1 MAFQRQHIVRY
12 YITFISCFLFFAGS
26 SIAKAQI
33 PLNNDLN
40 VVFLKDTVLQEGSTL
55 SFNRAN
61 ITNSS
66 SVKVAFGVELN
77 LPEGWSTLLDVR
89 KVFTIEPGQT
99 LELPIRV
106 AAPNATL
113 SDRLYAITLLIIK
126 PGIQGRIPYTYI
138 ARVKANSKWRVTLL
152 NPDLKLDR
160 INKETYFQL
169 KVSNSGN
176 ITQELN
182 LNFNTSL
189 DLTMPNRNNKFSV
202 RSNSDTIIRVGIIT
216 EPRYLE
222 EFRAQDIGIEL
233 TNRDKVQQ
241 VFVQKVYSNNTL
253 FRENPSRW
261 YTAPMSIELVS
272 QNFNIKSQQLYYIN
286 SVGTIPLERGRSLAF
301 NFRSNQFYTDAAQTV
316 STRYANVDYLTKHW
330 IVSLGDQTEF
340 SNFLIDGFGSRIEYK
355 TDKGYRFKGLGVK
368 SRFGDANLFTL
379 EQEAPIGKDGTL
391 TNKLLGNLD
400 RGNNVNSF
408 SDIAEYNKNFGDFG
422 ALGLIAG
429 YGLEKIARPGLVHD
443 GKGQTAGLRYDYTS
457 AKFIA
462 RTSNSITTRDFPG
475 LERGVKRSSNELRY
489 LVKNYFAGAVADYND
504 RSVSTID
511 SNQLIYLFGGQT
523 SEYGIRAG
531 FYKERNNITVTASI
545 VDQLQD
551 SLTNTK
557 FRSNKLNINSGLG
570 ISKSVSLSLSGNIVK
585 SAAVNTP
592 SGKSFYA
599 MNAFGSIQADRI
611 GLSFRFDKGP
621 LYYSELLA
629 ISQNGVQTN
638 RYQISPYLERSF
650 FKQALT
656 TRIEFNYAH
665 DIPAN
670 LKNYVARMDVNMD
683 LNKRGLSMRF
693 YGSHDFGNQ
702 NALNSLNMSIKKNLT
717 TPLIGFQKFTSLKV
731 TLFKDNN
738 NNGIY
743 DLDDEAIPE
752 SNIKIGNQNFTTNKM
767 GQAFYKNIKQGEYSI
782 DLGDISNI
790 RGWVAKSGFKPV
802 VTVTKSQDLYI
813 PFQKSKFLSGKL
825 NLVKDPFS
833 KKEFNAA
840 NIRIT
845 AISSKGELYSTL
857 TNEEGGFFLN
867 LSEDTYLVQINAS
880 VFNEDFR
887 VLQESFNI
895 DLTSKNEEKVVFEIR
910 ERKRL
915 INIR

>member
-1 MAFQRQHIVRY
+1 
-12 YITFISCFLFFAGS
+12 
-26 SIAKAQI
+26 
-33 PLNNDLN
+33 
-40 VVFLKDTVLQEGSTL
+40 
-55 SFNRAN
+55 
-61 ITNSS
+61 
-66 SVKVAFGVELN
+66 
-77 LPEGWSTLLDVR
+77 
-89 KVFTIEPGQT
+89 
-99 LELPIRV
+99 
-106 AAPNATL
+106 
-113 SDRLYAITLLIIK
+113 
-126 PGIQGRIPYTYI
+126 
-138 ARVKANSKWRVTLL
+138 
-152 NPDLKLDR
+152 
-160 INKETYFQL
+160 
-169 KVSNSGN
+169 
-176 ITQELN
+176 
-182 LNFNTSL
+182 
-189 DLTMPNRNNKFSV
+189 MPKRNNKFRV

-222 EFRAQDIGIEL
+222 EFRAQDIGIEI
-233 TNRDKVQQ
+233 TNKDKVQQ

-286 SVGTIPLERGRSLAF
+286 SIGTIPLEKGRSLAF
-301 NFRSNQFYTDAAQTV
+301 NFRSNEFYTDAAQTV

-379 EQEAPIGKDGTL
+379 EQEAPVGKDGVL
-391 TNKLLGNLD
+391 INKMLGNLD
-400 RGNNVNSF
+400 RGNQVNSF

-429 YGLEKIARPGLVHD
+429 YGIEKITRPGFVHD
-443 GKGQTAGLRYDYTS
+443 GKGQTAGFRYDYTS

-475 LERGVKRSSNELRY
+475 LERGVKRSTNELRY
-489 LVKNYFAGAVADYND
+489 LIKNYFAGAVADYND
-504 RSVSTID
+504 RSISTID

-523 SEYGIRAG
+523 SEYGIRGG

-570 ISKSVSLSLSGNIVK
+570 LSKSISLSLSGNLVK
-585 SAAVNTP
+585 SFAVNIP
-592 SGKSFYA
+592 GSKSFYA

-629 ISQNGVQTN
+629 ISQSGVQTN

-650 FKQALT
+650 FKEALT

-665 DIPAN
+665 DIPGN
-670 LKNYVARMDVNMD
+670 LRSYVARMDVNLD

-717 TPLIGFQKFTSLKV
+717 TPLIGFQKYTSLKV

-738 NNGIY
+738 NNGVY

-752 SNIKIGNQNFTTNKM
+752 SNIKIGSQNFTTNKM

-782 DLGDISNI
+782 DLGDVSNI

-813 PFQKSKFLSGKL
+813 PFQKSRFLSGNL
-825 NLVKDPFS
+825 NLIKDPFS

-845 AISSKGELYSTL
+845 AISSKGEAYSTL
-857 TNEEGGFFLN
+857 TNEQGGFFLN